1 MNRNLLV
8 LIVVAACIG
17 VGGPASSQDAPRID
31 GRDTLLAAL
40 GKATL
45 DCLGTVEPS
54 TYQTTSGFLARAFAA
69 CRSGDR
75 ASLQRIDALLA
86 VQRSKPGRTDGL
98 ADHYVLRWNAFLKSF
113 PSGHVTQCP
122 VWTLEGILDAP
133 TTESIP
139 RYMRE
144 KRIGEEN
151 ARYSVFSSQCSKD
164 GECAVKAAVACAAGF
179 GPGFVVDT
187 DPRRSRVE
195 VDPAWWLTT
204 YEFEDEES
212 NPFMTDGYYHG
223 MSYYGT
229 LPGALYGALER
240 AWEACSQW
248 DEIALVHFTDRVL
261 VPIDCGGGWYCMT
274 YCMLPVD
281 AKPLR

>member
-1 MNRNLLV
+1 MNRTLLTLTV
-8 LIVVAACIG
+8 IAACIG
-17 VGGPASSQDAPRID
+17 IGGPASSQDAPRVD

-75 ASLQRIDALLA
+75 AALQRIDALLA
-86 VQRSKPGRTDGL
+86 VQRSKQGRADGL
-98 ADHYVLRWNAFLKSF
+98 AEHYVSRWNAFLKSF
-113 PSGHVTQCP
+113 PTGHVTQCP
-122 VWTLEGILDAP
+122 VWKLEGVLDAP
-133 TTESIP
+133 TTESVP
-139 RYMRE
+139 RYLSE
-144 KRIGEEN
+144 DRIGEEN
-151 ARYSVFSSQCSKD
+151 ARYSVFSSQCSQD

-179 GPGFVVDT
+179 GPGFIVDK

-195 VDPAWWLTT
+195 VDPTWWLTT
-204 YEFEDEES
+204 YEFEDDES
-212 NPFMTDGYYHG
+212 NPFRMPGYYHA
-223 MSYYGT
+223 MSYWGE

-240 AWEACSQW
+240 AWEMCSQW
-248 DEIALVHFTDRVL
+248 DEIALAHYTDRVL

-274 YCMLPVD
+274 YCMLPID
-281 AKPLR
+281 AKEFR